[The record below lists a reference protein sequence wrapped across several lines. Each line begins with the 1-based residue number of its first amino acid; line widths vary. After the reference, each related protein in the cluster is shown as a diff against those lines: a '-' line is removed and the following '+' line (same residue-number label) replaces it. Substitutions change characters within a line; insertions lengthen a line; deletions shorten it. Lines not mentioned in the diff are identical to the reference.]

1 MCCRYRRNVGGL
13 SSRKSVA
20 SRSSDRQKQVE
31 PKGVTPKIAEKQDK
45 HPSTKDLQVTTA
57 KSLKRPCPKSEPFIP
72 YPEVKSPSESA
83 KQRRQEELERD
94 KRQKIAEGF
103 YQERSDMDDTLAQI
117 ESLKMEATDFSTAR
131 QRRSCRRRKTES
143 LQMATARLPDE

>member
-20 SRSSDRQKQVE
+20 SRSSDRQKQPE
-31 PKGVTPKIAEKQDK
+31 SKRVTPETAEKQDK
-45 HPSTKDLQVTTA
+45 HPSTKDIQVTTA

-103 YQERSDMDDTLAQI
+103 YQVLLRLFYWKISQQSVFQERSDMDDTLAQI

-131 QRRSCRRRKTES
+131 QRRS
-143 LQMATARLPDE
+143 